1 MDVDAKGSITKQE
14 AITALSSGPN
24 LEGTYDSVRTT
35 LKEVQVDSSGQI
47 ELEDYIDLI
56 AKLRMGRNKQA
67 GKAVGSP
74 GNTRVM
80 VQGSNSNI
88 QHGILPDE
96 LSAFTTH
103 INSVRSLISFFSLH
117 PHSKSRVISFWNT
130 ILFIS
135 PSLEMP
141 ISDNDF
147 PCPQT
152 LSRYSMRPA
161 TVSSYVN

>member
-1 MDVDAKGSITKQE
+1 MTDYLRFLSNLHPPRDMDVDSKGSITKQE

-56 AKLRMGRNKQA
+56 AKLRQGRNKQA

-74 GNTRVM
+74 GQSRVV

-96 LSAFTTH
+96 LSAFTSH
-103 INSVRSLISFFSLH
+103 INSVRYLTPFLY
-117 PHSKSRVISFWNT
+117 
-130 ILFIS
+130 
-135 PSLEMP
+135 
-141 ISDNDF
+141 DF
-147 PCPQT
+147 AVHWDGCPQFD
-152 LSRYSMRPA
+152 YMR
-161 TVSSYVN
+161 

>member
-1 MDVDAKGSITKQE
+1 MDVDSKGSITKQE

-24 LEGTYDSVRTT
+24 HEGTYDSVRTT

-74 GNTRVM
+74 GKSRVM

-96 LSAFTTH
+96 LSAFTSH
-103 INSVRSLISFFSLH
+103 INSVRIATFFKSTLSSKIPSKANLVCEFSFSH
-117 PHSKSRVISFWNT
+117 
-130 ILFIS
+130 
-135 PSLEMP
+135 SLETP
-141 ISDNDF
+141 ISEIAS
-147 PCPQT
+147 PCPPT
-152 LSRYSMRPA
+152 LSRYLTRRV
-161 TVSSYVN
+161 TVSFSVN